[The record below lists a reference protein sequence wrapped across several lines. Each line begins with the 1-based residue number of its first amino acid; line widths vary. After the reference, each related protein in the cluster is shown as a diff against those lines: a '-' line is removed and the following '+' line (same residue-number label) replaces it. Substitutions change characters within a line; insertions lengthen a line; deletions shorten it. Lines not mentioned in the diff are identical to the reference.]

1 MQQQLDHSMTLA
13 PCGSG
18 GLGARRG
25 SAGPAGTLA
34 SLVDAHHSERRLL
47 DELVSIMRR
56 QRSAVAAD
64 DLQGVDD
71 SVFATHRILVTLG
84 EARRRRRA
92 LNTIVGGSD
101 ELDAAALADA
111 FGGSIPQSLQEAR
124 GALRSAATELAREV
138 DVNRRVL
145 REALANGDEYVR
157 RLVGSADSPRGD
169 YPSPATQ
176 PTAESRGGILL
187 DRRV

>member
-1 MQQQLDHSMTLA
+1 MQSQLDHPVITA
-13 PCGSG
+13 QYGSG
-18 GLGARRG
+18 GHG
-25 SAGPAGTLA
+25 SARASGAMGTLA
-34 SLVDAHHSERRLL
+34 SLVDAHHTERRLL
-47 DELVSIMRR
+47 DDLIGIMCR

-101 ELDAAALADA
+101 ELDSTALTDA
-111 FGGSIPQSLQEAR
+111 FGGSIPQPLQDAR
-124 GALRSAATELAREV
+124 EALRSAAADLAREV
-138 DVNRRVL
+138 DVNRRLL
-145 REALANGDEYVR
+145 REALANGEEYVR
-157 RLVGSADSPRGD
+157 RLLGSADVARAD
-169 YPSPATQ
+169 YSSSAGQ
-176 PTAESRGGILL
+176 PVAESRGGILL

>member
-1 MQQQLDHSMTLA
+1 MQSQLEHPA
-13 PCGSG
+13 IPVQYGSG
-18 GLGARRG
+18 GHGTSRASGAT
-25 SAGPAGTLA
+25 ATLA
-34 SLVDAHHSERRLL
+34 SLVDAHHTERRLL
-47 DELVSIMRR
+47 DDLIGIMCR

-101 ELDAAALADA
+101 ELDSTALADA
-111 FGGSIPQSLQEAR
+111 LGGSIPQPLAEAR
-124 GALRSAATELAREV
+124 EALRAAAADLARQV
-138 DVNRRVL
+138 DVNRKLL
-145 REALANGDEYVR
+145 REALANGEEYVR
-157 RLVGSADSPRGD
+157 KLVGTGDAPRTDYAASASQ
-169 YPSPATQ
+169 PA
-176 PTAESRGGILL
+176 AETRGGILL